1 MRAAAF
7 RPSIRSVVSAA
18 IRVVSAAIPLER
30 AVGCVV
36 YCSTVLEAPGVVRHI
51 EGTRLA
57 AGEPRGSVTPRCESF
72 NTAMRAAGLKA
83 PVTKDTRG
91 QVWLKLMGNA
101 VFNPLS
107 ALAGATMSEI
117 CAFPPAC
124 ATAARVIAETRDV
137 AAALGHRPRVSVEQR
152 LDGAARVGGHETSM
166 LQDLKAGKTLELA
179 PLVGAVIELADL
191 VGLDV
196 PSLRTLCAA
205 TALLEVTDRR
215 DRARDVALAR
225 RS

>member
-1 MRAAAF
+1 
-7 RPSIRSVVSAA
+7 
-18 IRVVSAAIPLER
+18 
-30 AVGCVV
+30 
-36 YCSTVLEAPGVVRHI
+36 
-51 EGTRLA
+51 
-57 AGEPRGSVTPRCESF
+57 
-72 NTAMRAAGLKA
+72 
-83 PVTKDTRG
+83 
-91 QVWLKLMGNA
+91 
-101 VFNPLS
+101 
-107 ALAGATMSEI
+107 
-117 CAFPPAC
+117 
-124 ATAARVIAETRDV
+124 
-137 AAALGHRPRVSVEQR
+137 
-152 LDGAARVGGHETSM
+152 M